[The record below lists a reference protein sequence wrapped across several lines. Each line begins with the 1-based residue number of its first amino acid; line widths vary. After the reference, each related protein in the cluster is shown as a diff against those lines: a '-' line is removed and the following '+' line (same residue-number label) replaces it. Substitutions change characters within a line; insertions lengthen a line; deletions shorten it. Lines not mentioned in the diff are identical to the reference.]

1 VAVIDRQEGRG
12 LPPPAIYVLGPVWT
26 AIAVLLLYGA
36 IGRRPVVLVVA
47 GGLSVFAVAAAFLLH
62 AGRKRLIQQRQGIR
76 CG

>member
-1 VAVIDRQEGRG
+1 MAVVDRQEGRN
-12 LPPPAIYVLGPVWT
+12 LPPPAVYVLGPVWT
-26 AIAVLLLYGA
+26 AITVLLLYGA
-36 IGRRPVVLVVA
+36 IGRQPAALVVA